1 MKLGSLAGAVGRGL
15 FAGAAGTAAMTVSS
29 TLEMKLRG
37 RPASSAPATA
47 ASKVLGVEPTG
58 EKEKERFSNFV
69 HWGYG
74 TGWGAARGVLGTL
87 GLSGTG
93 ATVAHFGAVWGSE
106 QVMLP
111 ALDVAPPFWT
121 WGAKEVAIDAFHHF
135 VYVAA
140 TSAAYELLDR
150 S

>member
-1 MKLGSLAGAVGRGL
+1 MNLGTLAGDVGKGL

-29 TLEMKLRG
+29 TLEMKIRG
-37 RPASSAPATA
+37 RAASAAPATA

-74 TGWGAARGVLGTL
+74 TGWGAARGALGVL
-87 GLSGTG
+87 GLSGTP
-93 ATVAHFGAVWGSE
+93 AAVAHFGAVWGSE

-111 ALDVAPPFWT
+111 SLGVAPPFWT
-121 WGAKEVAIDAFHHF
+121 WGVKEVAIDAFHHV

-140 TSAAYELLDR
+140 TSAAYELLGR
-150 S
+150 N